1 MYYLAFP
8 PDSITVL
15 CLGKKLR
22 KRSESTESS
31 GNSEGERVNPPKF
44 HRAKSIESED
54 DSVGIGKGGNRFLKK
69 KKPEPS
75 PSVQKEQQAT
85 TSRNPCLTQIKMM

>member
-1 MYYLAFP
+1 
-8 PDSITVL
+8 
-15 CLGKKLR
+15 
-22 KRSESTESS
+22 
-31 GNSEGERVNPPKF
+31 VNPLKF

-75 PSVQKEQQAT
+75 PSVQKEQQVT
-85 TSRNPCLTQIKMM
+85 TSRELCLRQIEIM

>member
-1 MYYLAFP
+1 LAFP
-8 PDSITVL
+8 PDPVTVL
-15 CLGKKLR
+15 CLGKKPR
-22 KRSESTESS
+22 KRSESNESS
-31 GNSEGERVNPPKF
+31 GNSEGERTNPLKF

-75 PSVQKEQQAT
+75 PNVQKEQQVT
-85 TSRNPCLTQIKMM
+85 TSRELCLRQIEIM